1 MKAKYIMRGFGLGV
15 IITAV
20 VMGAYTR
27 NAVADAR
34 VNVLKEYGIGEEA
47 KLVDSDGNDV
57 NDDNKDNDTQG
68 NANDNGL
75 EVIPFDETPTVST
88 VPETSPE
95 EGNATQADINTAPG
109 DEGNVDI
116 VPPGEVTDDEDAP
129 EPGNVIVIEPSDD
142 EENKDEE
149 NEPANTITIV
159 IAKGDDSGTVAR
171 KLHSAGLVDSA
182 AEFDAFLI
190 QHGYDKRM
198 NPGTK
203 EINIDASWQEI
214 ADKLS
219 R

>member
-15 IITAV
+15 VITAV
-20 VMGAYTR
+20 VMSAYTR
-27 NAVADAR
+27 SAVANAR

-47 KLVDSDGNDV
+47 KLVDPDGND
-57 NDDNKDNDTQG
+57 NEDTQG
-68 NANDNGL
+68 NVETDGP
-75 EVIPFDETPTVST
+75 EVVPFDETPTIRENE
-88 VPETSPE
+88 PETE
-95 EGNATQADINTAPG
+95 NGGQADTVLDGEAASEVVIQGEA
-109 DEGNVDI
+109 VDNEN
-116 VPPGEVTDDEDAP
+116 PPQ
-129 EPGNVIVIEPSDD
+129 PGNVIVIEPSDD
-142 EENKDEE
+142 EEKKDEE
-149 NEPANTITIV
+149 NEPTNTITIV

-203 EINIDASWQEI
+203 VIDVDASWQEI

>member
-20 VMGAYTR
+20 VMSAYTR
-27 NAVADAR
+27 SAVANAR

-47 KLVDSDGNDV
+47 KLVDSDGNE
-57 NDDNKDNDTQG
+57 DNGDNDAQG
-68 NANDNGL
+68 TGDNNGL
-75 EVIPFDETPTVST
+75 EVIPFDETPTAST
-88 VPETSPE
+88 VPETQPE
-95 EGNATQADINTAPG
+95 EENTTQADIDTIPDG
-109 DEGNVDI
+109 EGNADI
-116 VPPGEVTDDEDAP
+116 VQPDDVTDDEAAP
-129 EPGNVIVIEPSDD
+129 ESGNVIIIDPSDD
-142 EENKDEE
+142 EEEKDEE
-149 NEPANTITIV
+149 NEPVNTITIV

-203 EINIDASWQEI
+203 EINVDASWQEI

>member
-1 MKAKYIMRGFGLGV
+1 MKAKYVMRGFGLGV
-15 IITAV
+15 VITAV
-20 VMGAYTR
+20 VMSAYTR
-27 NAVADAR
+27 SAVADAR

-47 KLVDSDGNDV
+47 KLVDSDGTDV
-57 NDDNKDNDTQG
+57 NGDNDTQG
-68 NANDNGL
+68 NEDNNGL
-75 EVIPFDETPTVST
+75 EVIPFDETTVPT
-88 VPETSPE
+88 VPETKPE
-95 EGNATQADINTAPG
+95 EENATQTDINTVPNG
-109 DEGNVDI
+109 EENVDI
-116 VPPGEVTDDEDAP
+116 IPPGDVTDDGDAP

-142 EENKDEE
+142 DEKDEE

-171 KLHSAGLVDSA
+171 KLHSAGLVDNA

-203 EINIDASWQEI
+203 VIDVDASWQEI

>member
-1 MKAKYIMRGFGLGV
+1 MKAKYVMRGFGLGV
-15 IITAV
+15 VITAV
-20 VMGAYTR
+20 VMSAYTR
-27 NAVADAR
+27 SAVADAR

-47 KLVDSDGNDV
+47 KLVDPDGNDV
-57 NDDNKDNDTQG
+57 NGDNDTQG
-68 NANDNGL
+68 NADNNGP
-75 EVIPFDETPTVST
+75 EVIPFDETPTAQ
-88 VPETSPE
+88 ETKPE
-95 EGNATQADINTAPG
+95 EENATQADINTIPDG
-109 DEGNVDI
+109 EGNLDI
-116 VPPGEVTDDEDAP
+116 APPGEAADDKNPP
-129 EPGNVIVIEPSDD
+129 EPGNVIIIEPSDD
-142 EENKDEE
+142 GEKNDEK
-149 NEPANTITIV
+149 NESANTITIV

-203 EINIDASWQEI
+203 VISVDASWQEI

>member
-15 IITAV
+15 VITAV
-20 VMGAYTR
+20 VMSAYTR
-27 NAVADAR
+27 SAVADAR
-34 VNVLKEYGIGEEA
+34 VSVLKEYGIGEEA
-47 KLVDSDGNDV
+47 KLVDIDGND
-57 NDDNKDNDTQG
+57 DNDAQG
-68 NANDNGL
+68 NADDDGP
-75 EVIPFDETPTVST
+75 EVIPFDETPTAQENEPDVEDGAQIDTVSDG
-88 VPETSPE
+88 E
-95 EGNATQADINTAPG
+95 ADVGVVIQGEAAG
-109 DEGNVDI
+109 DEN
-116 VPPGEVTDDEDAP
+116 PP
-129 EPGNVIVIEPSDD
+129 EPGNVIIIEPSDD
-142 EENKDEE
+142 GEKNDEK
-149 NEPANTITIV
+149 NESANTITVV

-203 EINIDASWQEI
+203 VINVDASWQEI

>member
-20 VMGAYTR
+20 MMSAYTR
-27 NAVADAR
+27 SAVANAR

-57 NDDNKDNDTQG
+57 NGDNDTQG
-68 NANDNGL
+68 NVDNNGL
-75 EVIPFDETPTVST
+75 EVIPFDEAPTVST
-88 VPETSPE
+88 SPETKPE
-95 EGNATQADINTAPG
+95 EENAIQTDINTVPG

-116 VPPGEVTDDEDAP
+116 VPPGDVTDDEDAP
-129 EPGNVIVIEPSDD
+129 VPGNVIVIEPSDD
-142 EENKDEE
+142 EEDKDEE

-203 EINIDASWQEI
+203 VINVDASWQEI

>member
-1 MKAKYIMRGFGLGV
+1 MKAKYVMRGFGLGV
-15 IITAV
+15 VITAV
-20 VMGAYTR
+20 VMSAYTR
-27 NAVADAR
+27 SAVADAR

-47 KLVDSDGNDV
+47 KLVDSDGND
-57 NDDNKDNDTQG
+57 DNNIQG
-68 NANDNGL
+68 NADNNGL
-75 EVIPFDETPTVST
+75 EVIPFDGTTVQT
-88 VPETSPE
+88 APETKHE
-95 EGNATQADINTAPG
+95 QENATQPDINTAPDG
-109 DEGNVDI
+109 EETVDI
-116 VPPGEVTDDEDAP
+116 VPPGDVTDNEDAP
-129 EPGNVIVIEPSDD
+129 DHGKVIVIEPSDD
-142 EENKDEE
+142 EEEKDEE

-171 KLHSAGLVDSA
+171 KLHSAGLVDNA

-203 EINIDASWQEI
+203 VINVDDPWQAI